1 MKGFLMKKRTPVLAA
16 KRNENGELQVE
27 PKVLKED
34 KMYFL
39 EDLALD
45 PLNPTGN
52 ADEKHYTDR
61 GFYGFKL
68 PNNSQNYTVL
78 ICHNKYIQI

>member
-1 MKGFLMKKRTPVLAA
+1 MKGFLMKKGTPVLAA
-16 KRNENGELQVE
+16 KRNRKGELEVE

-39 EDLALD
+39 EDLVVD

-52 ADEKHYTDR
+52 EDEKHYTDR
-61 GFYGFKL
+61 GFYGFRL
-68 PNNSQNYTVL
+68 PTNSQGFTVL
-78 ICHNKYIQI
+78 ICHSQYIQI